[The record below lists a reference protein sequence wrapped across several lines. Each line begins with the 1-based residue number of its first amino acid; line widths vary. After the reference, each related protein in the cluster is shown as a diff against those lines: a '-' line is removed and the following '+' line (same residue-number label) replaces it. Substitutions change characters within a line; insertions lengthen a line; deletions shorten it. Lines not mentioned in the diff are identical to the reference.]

1 MILSTV
7 LSVDDHNDFDEV
19 LSADDHNNFKQGV
32 VSGRP

>member
-7 LSVDDHNDFDEV
+7 LSADAHNDFDEV
-19 LSADDHNNFKQGV
+19 LSADDHNNFKQSV